1 MRFGV
6 LYAIALFLSQSLP
19 LVNAIYVDEAYSS
32 DYHHALIGA
41 PKPHTTFFHRPT
53 AKSKGSILYSLSEE
67 HFLGAVNPKD
77 GSLVWRQQLAPA
89 SHNASREGFLATFD
103 GFDLIISAVNGA
115 IQAWDAADGRFAWE
129 WRFSGKVKDLKTFGK
144 YTKDV
149 GIFVLTEEGNKGVV
163 RKLSAET
170 GSLVWHY
177 KDRSHGD
184 IPFQISLSS
193 QHIYYVSLHSAVF
206 QGYKIINHLLDP
218 LTGES
223 KSQITL
229 NSEKE
234 LSREDPVYLDNVK
247 STSHL
252 IIWTDRS
259 YTSLKINPIGT
270 KHVMSTPITST
281 SEMDVRSLN
290 VFTVAITESRIHVL
304 VHYETVDVHW
314 AEIWYVDLDTISF
327 QKVIDLPRIPD
338 TGSFSSIRDD
348 NDAYFVRNTMS
359 EITLLSASAGK
370 ILESWPVSRKSNSG
384 SNERDGIAHAISE
397 VVPKGNLK
405 FAVRSAQVFRSGD
418 WELVR
423 NGDLV
428 WHRPESLVGV
438 TAAAWADFPHQQDLA
453 RELATEGH
461 AHVITAY
468 IHRLER
474 HLRDLKRT
482 PNWAHGLYYRIL
494 NAIDGQSYVQQ
505 QDSSDNRFGFHKIII
520 LATVSGRVAAL
531 NSGKNGAVIW
541 SIQAVT
547 VSEHT
552 NWVVTGIEIENG
564 IALVR
569 AAGGEYLRIQ
579 VLTGE
584 VLEHHPSGLTQPLMN
599 SIPIFDRLGKKFF
612 LPVND
617 DGSVGDVPQGCDPA
631 PSIIATR
638 DLDGIVRGW
647 TLGAGVRPTTVWEF
661 IPMPG
666 EIICNVTFRPWHDPV
681 ASIGVALGNRN
692 VLYKYLDRNAFLL
705 CSIIPKTETAI
716 FYLVDST
723 SGAILHVT
731 KHSEVDLSK
740 PVTSTISEN
749 WFAYSLFSNIAPST
763 SDADVQDRSLSN
775 SYQLITS
782 ELFES
787 QIPNDRGT
795 LGDATFASSIYPDL
809 HEVDGPV
816 SAPYVLSQSYQIAGP
831 ISSMSTTST
840 LQGITPRSL
849 LCVLPSLNAIIA
861 IPRAMVDPRQ
871 PIGRDPTPAEIEE
884 GLFSHTGLI
893 DFEPKWVVSH
903 MQEVLGVSEIITS
916 PSLLESTSLVLAYGH
931 LDIFGTRIAPIG
943 GFDLLGKGFSK
954 LQLMGTVSALMVATA
969 VLGPMVSEHILR
981 TKSLR
986 HI

>member
-1 MRFGV
+1 M
-6 LYAIALFLSQSLP
+6 
-19 LVNAIYVDEAYSS
+19 
-32 DYHHALIGA
+32 
-41 PKPHTTFFHRPT
+41 
-53 AKSKGSILYSLSEE
+53 
-67 HFLGAVNPKD
+67 
-77 GSLVWRQQLAPA
+77 
-89 SHNASREGFLATFD
+89 
-103 GFDLIISAVNGA
+103 
-115 IQAWDAADGRFAWE
+115 
-129 WRFSGKVKDLKTFGK
+129 
-144 YTKDV
+144 
-149 GIFVLTEEGNKGVV
+149 
-163 RKLSAET
+163 
-170 GSLVWHY
+170 
-177 KDRSHGD
+177 
-184 IPFQISLSS
+184 
-193 QHIYYVSLHSAVF
+193 HSAVF
-206 QGYKIINHLLDP
+206 QGYKIRNSLLDP

-234 LSREDPVYLDNVK
+234 LSREDLDNVK

-252 IIWTDRS
+252 IVWADKS

-270 KHVMSTPITST
+270 KHVMNTPITSAG
-281 SEMDVRSLN
+281 EMDVRSLN
-290 VFTVAITESRIHVL
+290 VYTVAITESRIHVL
-304 VHYETVDVHW
+304 AHYEAADVHW
-314 AEIWYVDLDTISF
+314 AEIWYMNLDSRSL
-327 QKVIDLPRIPD
+327 QKVLDLPQIPG
-338 TGSFSSIRDD
+338 TGSFSSVQDA
-348 NDAYFVRNTMS
+348 NDAYFVRNTKS

-370 ILESWPVSRKSNSG
+370 ILESWPVLRKSNSG
-384 SNERDGIAHAISE
+384 SNEHDGIAHALSE
-397 VVPKGNLK
+397 VVPKGNLN

-423 NGDLV
+423 NGEPV

-438 TAAAWADFPHQQDLA
+438 TAAAWADFPYQQDLA

-468 IHRLER
+468 VHRLER

-482 PNWAHGLYYRIL
+482 PNWARGLYYRIL
-494 NAIDGQSYVQQ
+494 NAIDGQSYMQQ
-505 QDSSDNRFGFHKIII
+505 QESSDDRFGFRKIIVLTTI
-520 LATVSGRVAAL
+520 SGRVAAL
-531 NSGKNGAVIW
+531 NSGNKGVVIW
-541 SIQAVT
+541 SIQAVP

-552 NWVVTGIEIENG
+552 SWGVTGIEIEDG

-584 VLEHHPSGLTQPLMN
+584 ILEHHPSGLTQPLMN

-617 DGSVGDVPQGCDPA
+617 DGSVGDFPQGCDPA

-638 DLDGIVRGW
+638 DRDGIVRGW
-647 TLGAGVRPTTVWEF
+647 ALGAGVRPTIVWEF

-666 EIICNVTFRPWHDPV
+666 EIIYNVTFRPWHDPV

-705 CSIIPKTETAI
+705 CSIIPKSEAAI
-716 FYLVDST
+716 FYLVDSS

-740 PVTSTISEN
+740 PITSTISEN

-775 SYQLITS
+775 GYQLITS

-787 QIPNDRGT
+787 HIPNDRGT
-795 LGDATFASSIYPDL
+795 LGDATFASSIYPES
-809 HEVDGPV
+809 HEADGPV
-816 SAPYVLSQSYQIAGP
+816 NAPYVVSQSYRIAGP

-861 IPRAMVDPRQ
+861 IPRVMVDPRQ
-871 PIGRDPTPAEIEE
+871 PIGRDPTPAEAEE
-884 GLFSHTGLI
+884 GLFSHSGLI
-893 DFEPKWVVSH
+893 EFEPKWVVSH
-903 MQEVLGVSEIITS
+903 MQEVLGVSKIITS
-916 PSLLESTSLVLAYGH
+916 PSLLESTSLVLAYGD

-954 LQLMGTVSALMVATA
+954 LQLVGTVSALMVATA
-969 VLGPMVSEHILR
+969 VLGPMVSEHIPC
-981 TKSLR
+981 TQSLR

>member
-1 MRFGV
+1 MRFGA
-6 LYAIALFLSQSLP
+6 LYAIALFFLQSLP
-19 LVNAIYVDEAYSS
+19 LVSAIYVDEAYSS

-41 PKPHTTFFHRPT
+41 PKPHTFFFHRPT
-53 AKSKGSILYSLSEE
+53 AKSKGSLLYSLSEE

-77 GSLVWRQQLAPA
+77 GSLVWRQQLAL
-89 SHNASREGFLATFD
+89 SSRNASRDGFLATFD

-144 YTKDV
+144 YTKGV
-149 GIFVLTEEGNKGVV
+149 GIFVLTEEDNKGVV

-170 GSLVWHY
+170 GSLVWQY
-177 KDRSHGD
+177 EDKNHGD
-184 IPFQISLSS
+184 FPFRISLSS
-193 QHIYYVSLHSAVF
+193 QQVYYTSLHSAVF
-206 QGYKIINHLLDP
+206 QGYKIRNHLLDP

-229 NSEKE
+229 SSEKE
-234 LSREDPVYLDNVK
+234 LSREDLDNVK

-252 IIWTDRS
+252 IVWTDRS

-270 KHVMSTPITST
+270 KHVVNTPITSAG
-281 SEMDVRSLN
+281 EMDVRSLN
-290 VFTVAITESRIHVL
+290 VYTVAVTESSIHVL
-304 VHYETVDVHW
+304 AHYEAADVHW
-314 AEIWYVDLDTISF
+314 AEIWYMNLDTRSL
-327 QKVIDLPRIPD
+327 QKVYDLPRIPG
-338 TGSFSSIRDD
+338 TGSFSSVGDA
-348 NDAYFVRNTMS
+348 NDAYFVRNTKS
-359 EITLLSASAGK
+359 EITLLSPYGR
-370 ILESWPVSRKSNSG
+370 ILESWLVLRKSNSG
-384 SNERDGIAHAISE
+384 SNEHDSIAHAISE
-397 VVPKGNLK
+397 VVPKGNLD

-423 NGDLV
+423 NGEPV
-428 WHRPESLVGV
+428 WHRPESLLGV

-468 IHRLER
+468 VHRLER
-474 HLRDLKRT
+474 HLRNLKGT
-482 PNWAHGLYYRIL
+482 PSWVRGLYYRIL
-494 NAIDGQSYVQQ
+494 NTIDGQSYVQQ
-505 QDSSDNRFGFHKIII
+505 QESSDDRFGFHKIIV
-520 LATVSGRVAAL
+520 LATISGRVAAL
-531 NSGKNGAVIW
+531 NSGKKGVVIW

-547 VSEHT
+547 VSEH
-552 NWVVTGIEIENG
+552 NSWAVTGIEIENG

-599 SIPIFDRLGKKFF
+599 SIPIFDRLGKKIF

-617 DGSVGDVPQGCDPA
+617 DGSVGDLPQGCDPA
-631 PSIIATR
+631 PSIIATQDR
-638 DLDGIVRGW
+638 DGIVRGW
-647 TLGAGVRPTTVWEF
+647 ALGAGVRPTIVWEF
-661 IPMPG
+661 VPMPG
-666 EIICNVTFRPWHDPV
+666 EIIYNVTFRPWHDPV

-705 CSIIPKTETAI
+705 SSINSKSEVAL

-740 PVTSTISEN
+740 PITSTMSEN
-749 WFAYSLFSNIAPST
+749 WFAYSLFSNMAPST

-775 SYQLITS
+775 GYQLISS

-795 LGDATFASSIYPDL
+795 LGDATLASSIYPDP

-816 SAPYVLSQSYQIAGP
+816 SAPYVVSQAYRIAGS

-861 IPRAMVDPRQ
+861 LPRAMVDPRQ

-884 GLFSHTGLI
+884 GLFSHSGFI

-903 MQEVLGVSEIITS
+903 MQEVLGVSKIITS
-916 PSLLESTSLVLAYGH
+916 PSLLESTSLVLAYGD

-954 LQLMGTVSALMVATA
+954 LQLVGTVSALMVATA
-969 VLGPMVSEHILR
+969 VLGPMARRKQVDLR
-981 TKSLR
+981 WKAQ
-986 HI
+986 